1 MSSFRTHPEAAEELD
16 DQLAYLKARTLWA
29 ASKFADAYAAA
40 LTKIQS
46 HPASGHFVWRQF
58 RRYNIP
64 GQSHA
69 VIYRE
74 EADAIYVIA
83 VMHEKRHPDYWKERI
98 DEDETVL

>member
-1 MSSFRTHPEAAEELD
+1 
-16 DQLAYLKARTLWA
+16 
-29 ASKFADAYAAA
+29 
-40 LTKIQS
+40 
-46 HPASGHFVWRQF
+46 
-58 RRYNIP
+58 
-64 GQSHA
+64 